1 MVEALGVSYKDLD
14 VFITHDHPDHMG
26 LNVFNGQSKCLQAQ
40 PYDTI
45 RYLTEPYLYVRL
57 SRIWKQH
64 HLCVDCHR
72 EFAITS
78 LVTGGM
84 IPLSEVKDETFAS
97 GMLGQGT
104 WYPPRTRQVMSAGMS
119 TMTAM
124 P

>member
-1 MVEALGVSYKDLD
+1 
-14 VFITHDHPDHMG
+14 
-26 LNVFNGQSKCLQAQ
+26 
-40 PYDTI
+40 
-45 RYLTEPYLYVRL
+45 
-57 SRIWKQH
+57 
-64 HLCVDCHR
+64 
-72 EFAITS
+72 
-78 LVTGGM
+78 M

>member
-1 MVEALGVSYKDLD
+1 M
-14 VFITHDHPDHMG
+14 FITHGHPDHMG

-78 LVTGGM
+78 PVTGGM

-97 GMLGQGT
+97 GMLGQGIAIK
-104 WYPPRTRQVMSAGMS
+104 PVVGKVIAPFECPGQCSVRSPQNV
-119 TMTAM
+119 
-124 P
+124 